1 MNDWIM
7 EIFAL
12 MFICMGLFFMALGSV
27 GIIRLPDSYHRLHA
41 VTKCSTLGL
50 MGLLLGAMFH
60 LGTPSVVTKGML
72 IIVFTF
78 VANPVGSHM
87 LGKAAL
93 RARFRQWSGTL
104 DDEHAKAKFSDENQ
118 DKDQNEG

>member
-1 MNDWIM
+1 
-7 EIFAL
+7 
-12 MFICMGLFFMALGSV
+12 MALGSI

-60 LGTPSVVTKGML
+60 LGTPSVVTKGLL

-93 RARFRQWSGTL
+93 RARFRQWPGTI
-104 DDEHAKAKFSDENQ
+104 DDEHAKAKFADADESEAKTESDV
-118 DKDQNEG
+118 